1 MRQYQ
6 ITVDGRTF
14 EVRLLSDPR
23 EEQVQVEVNG
33 KRFTVAVQTPTAEA
47 ETVAKA
53 PVSVAAPSVGEAS
66 TSLIG
71 TVVAPLPGVIKSVL
85 ARPGQRVA
93 AGDSLLVIEA
103 MKMDNV
109 IRAPREGIIEIIH
122 VAEGHR
128 IAHGQPMLQ
137 YRE

>member
-6 ITVDGRTF
+6 VTVDGRTF

-23 EEQVQVEVNG
+23 EEQVQVEVDG
-33 KRFTVAVQTPTAEA
+33 KRFTVAVQSPAAEE
-47 ETVAKA
+47 ETVPKP
-53 PVSVAAPSVGEAS
+53 PVSADAPHIREVS
-66 TSLIG
+66 THTAG

-85 ARPGQRVA
+85 AQPGQRVA